1 MSCPGRWAG
10 GSRSGRKPSEEDY
23 YRWLKNKAKEGIDMG
38 WIKTKWSAQEA
49 DRWTK
54 EDYLTFIISPLI
66 YFLLVIGV
74 AFSML
79 LRWYGWVILG
89 ASVILL
95 FIMLRII
102 DPKLKAISE
111 DYELKQKEYLEDLE
125 KIVRWEE

>member
-1 MSCPGRWAG
+1 
-10 GSRSGRKPSEEDY
+10 
-23 YRWLKNKAKEGIDMG
+23 MG

>member
-1 MSCPGRWAG
+1 
-10 GSRSGRKPSEEDY
+10 
-23 YRWLKNKAKEGIDMG
+23 MG
-38 WIKTKWSAQEA
+38 WIKRKWTAQEA

-66 YFLLVIGV
+66 YFLLAIGV

-79 LRWYGWVILG
+79 LRWYGWVILV